1 MFNFIALTRISFQKL
16 FPKGRINIY
25 LRFENNKLLTSLNE
39 KVSILGCGWYG
50 LPLSQRLVNEG
61 YVVKGSSTRISKLGE
76 IALSGAIPF
85 HIALTVGK
93 EEPRIDDFF
102 RCDTLIVTIPPPRMQ
117 GVNDWHLLIHRMI
130 ADRAI
135 KNGVKKVVLISSTS
149 VYPKDLDI
157 ATEEDA
163 TYVESTHSK
172 VKMLAIE
179 DCYRNKES
187 FSTLVLRPGGLIGP
201 DRHPAKFLSSANAIT
216 DGKSKVNMIHRDDL
230 IAATV
235 HLLKHNLTGEF
246 NICAPSHSTRED
258 FYKAAFESVGKVSPE
273 SDGLKNATREVSSKK
288 LIETGFKFQFGDL
301 IDWLLSD

>member
-50 LPLSQRLVNEG
+50 LPLSERLVNEG
-61 YVVKGSSTRISKLGE
+61 YIVKGSSTRISKLGE

-85 HIALTVGK
+85 HIALTVGM

-102 RCDTLIVTIPPPRMQ
+102 RCDSLIVTIPPPRMQ
-117 GVNDWHLLIHRMI
+117 GVDDWHLLIHRMI
-130 ADRAI
+130 VDRAI

-149 VYPKDLDI
+149 VYPKNLDL
-157 ATEEDA
+157 AREEDA
-163 TYVESTHSK
+163 AYIESAHSK

-179 DCYRNKES
+179 DCYKNKA
-187 FSTLVLRPGGLIGP
+187 FSTLILRPGGLIGP
-201 DRHPAKFLSSANAIT
+201 DRHPAKFLSSANVIS

-230 IAATV
+230 IGATI
-235 HLLKHNLTGEF
+235 HLLKHQLTGEF
-246 NICAPSHSTRED
+246 NICAPNHPTRED
-258 FYKAAFESVGKVSPE
+258 FYKAAFESVGKVSPA
-273 SDGLKNATREVSSKK
+273 SDGMKSSTREVSSEK
-288 LIETGFKFQFGDL
+288 LIATGFTFRNGNL
-301 IDWLLSD
+301 MHWLLDD